1 MISIII
7 RAKDEMPWLKYT
19 LRLLKLQERQDY
31 ELICVDSGSQDGSW
45 ELLQESG
52 AKICYR
58 IKPEDYIP
66 GKVLNQ
72 AIAQSS
78 GEIIVF
84 NNADCVPQNRYWL
97 SELVLPLETDPSMAA
112 SYACQIARPDAHPL
126 VQKDYDRAFGDGS
139 IAATW
144 KHFFSL
150 ASSAVRRDLILQHP
164 FDEDI
169 RYSEDIEWSWRM
181 KGLGYGI
188 GYAKDAKVWHS
199 HNYNLKQIK
208 KRYLGEGKA
217 EAFIY
222 REHYAE
228 HPEEKSFTR
237 SVLLSA
243 GMETL
248 RDAAYLLRRGRL
260 DWLPKA
266 PIYRLAQRYYAWK
279 GRNS

>member
-84 NNADCVPQNRYWL
+84 NNADCVPLNRYWL

-112 SYACQIARPDAHPL
+112 SYACQIARPDARPL

-217 EAFIY
+217 EASIY
-222 REHYAE
+222 TEHYSE

>member
-19 LRLLKLQERQDY
+19 LRLLNLQERQDF

-45 ELLQESG
+45 ELLQST
-52 AKICYR
+52 KTKLCYR

-84 NNADCVPQNRYWL
+84 NNADCIPLNRFWL
-97 SELVLPLETDPSMAA
+97 SELLRPLETDASIAA
-112 SYACQIARPDAHPL
+112 AYACQIARPDAHPM
-126 VQKDYDRAFGDGS
+126 VQKDYERAFGDGR
-139 IAATW
+139 IAASW

-150 ASSAVRRDLILQHP
+150 ASSAVRRDLIQNYP
-164 FDEDI
+164 FNEEI
-169 RYSEDIEWSWRM
+169 SYSEDIEWSWRM
-181 KGLGYGI
+181 KSMGYKI
-188 GYAKDAKVWHS
+188 AYAPEAKVWHS

-217 EAFIY
+217 EAYIY
-222 REHYAE
+222 RDHYEE
-228 HPEEKSFTR
+228 HPEEKSFAR

-248 RDAAYLLRRGRL
+248 RDAAFLLRKGRP

-266 PIYRLAQRYYAWK
+266 PLYRLAQRYYAWK

>member
-1 MISIII
+1 MISIIL

-45 ELLQESG
+45 ELLQDSD
-52 AKICYR
+52 ARICYQ

-84 NNADCVPQNRYWL
+84 NNADCVPRDRFWL
-97 SELVLPLETDPSMAA
+97 SELVRPLETDLSLAG
-112 SYACQIARPDAHPL
+112 SYACQTARPDAHPL
-126 VQKDYDRAFGDGS
+126 VQKDYERAFGDGR

-150 ASSAVRRDLILQHP
+150 ASSAVRRELITQYP
-164 FDEDI
+164 FNEDI
-169 RYSEDIEWSWRM
+169 RYSEDIEWSWRL
-181 KGLGYGI
+181 KGLGHSFA
-188 GYAKDAKVWHS
+188 YAPDARVWHS
-199 HNYNLKQIK
+199 HNYNLKQIR

-222 REHYAE
+222 RDYYAE
-228 HPEEKSFTR
+228 HPLEKSFCR

-243 GMETL
+243 GMESL
-248 RDAAYLLRRGRL
+248 RDAAYLLSKGRV

-266 PIYRLAQRYYAWK
+266 PLYRFAQRYYAWK